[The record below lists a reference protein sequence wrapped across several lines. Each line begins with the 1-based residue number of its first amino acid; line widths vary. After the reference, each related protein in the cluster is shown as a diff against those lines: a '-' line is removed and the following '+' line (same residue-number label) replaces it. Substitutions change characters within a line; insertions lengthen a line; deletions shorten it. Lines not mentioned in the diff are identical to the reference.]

1 MIATNTS
8 KSKKSTGKKNDAPV
22 VDQSLAQLEAELAGG
37 ETIVPDASIPGAL
50 MPEGEGGVEGAD
62 LLAELLGQAE
72 LVDNANAVPAA
83 PAMPENTSKIEAASV
98 TPKAE
103 PAKPAKPNT
112 SAGTVRPGVSAKTS
126 EKIMFRLGSKAG
138 DFLVLE
144 TKDADLDET
153 ALKARQEELLK
164 QFDGTSQIKVR
175 EKMVQLFGYL
185 SDANGKLNEVMR
197 RAFTVL
203 IKDGNLISGEKGN
216 LHVDLLAKPYS
227 FGTARAQSGQIF
239 SLFPQL
245 KIVNKTDRG
254 VYTANP
260 DSVILQAM
268 KQRLGL

>member
-1 MIATNTS
+1 MAATNTS
-8 KSKKSTGKKNDAPV
+8 TKGKKASTKKNDAPV
-22 VDQSLAQLEAELAGG
+22 IDQSLAQLEAELNGG
-37 ETIVPDASIPGAL
+37 ETITTDATIPGAL
-50 MPEGEGGVEGAD
+50 VADGGVEGGVDGAD
-62 LLAELLGQAE
+62 LLAELLGEAE
-72 LVDNANAVPAA
+72 LIDNANAVPAT
-83 PAMPENTSKIEAASV
+83 PANTSKLEAAAV
-98 TPKAE
+98 KPKAE
-103 PAKPAKPNT
+103 PAKPNAP
-112 SAGTVRPGVSAKTS
+112 AGTVRPGVSAKTS

-144 TKDADLDET
+144 TKDAELDEA
-153 ALKARQEELLK
+153 ALKARQAELLK
-164 QFDGTSQIKVR
+164 EFDGTSQIKVR

-185 SDANGKLNEVMR
+185 SGTNAKLNEVMR

-227 FGTARAQSGQIF
+227 VGTARAQSGQIF

-254 VYTANP
+254 VYVANP
-260 DSVILQAM
+260 DSVILQVM